1 MCLQQP
7 PQPPWVCFCFVGWGA
22 GAGGGRRAG
31 FRSLF
36 AEPLVG
42 VEKTSPKSVWAFLFP
57 DLHDK
62 AKKGNRRRTNPSAQ
76 EREGE
81 DWEGARGGALCHI
94 SSIYDAGPWR
104 GGPAPG
110 EVDAGRLPAL
120 RSLPASPPPPPS
132 LPGESRISVVIRGL
146 SRGRPTAGEKGP
158 CVQEAKQ
165 VDQ

>member
-1 MCLQQP
+1 MPSEIIYLLSLLYTSVCLQQP

-36 AEPLVG
+36 AEPFVG

-57 DLHDK
+57 DFHDK

-81 DWEGARGGALCHI
+81 AWEGARGGAVYHI
-94 SSIYDAGPWR
+94 SSIYDGRGR
-104 GGPAPG
+104 GGAAQRQERWTPA
-110 EVDAGRLPAL
+110 
-120 RSLPASPPPPPS
+120 ASPRSAPCRRPRHPRASRAPVPPCLVNRASPW
-132 LPGESRISVVIRGL
+132 
-146 SRGRPTAGEKGP
+146 
-158 CVQEAKQ
+158 
-165 VDQ
+165 